1 MRHALG
7 EYRASQPSFAHRNQS
22 RYVHCEMQ
30 VLGGEPFDGQSSNA
44 GQGLPGARDFS
55 IPFPAVSVQG
65 RQC

>member
-1 MRHALG
+1 MPLENTELRKRLLHIG
-7 EYRASQPSFAHRNQS
+7 NQS

-30 VLGGEPFDGQSSNA
+30 VLGGKPFDGQSSNA
-44 GQGLPGARDFS
+44 GQGLPEARDFS